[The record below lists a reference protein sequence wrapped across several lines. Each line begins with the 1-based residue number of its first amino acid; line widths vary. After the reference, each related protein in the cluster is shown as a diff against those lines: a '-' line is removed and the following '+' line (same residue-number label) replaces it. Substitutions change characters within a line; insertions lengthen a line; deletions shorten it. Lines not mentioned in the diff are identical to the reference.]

1 MAQISLQLA
10 HGSLSHQRRH
20 FFFFLA
26 TSQWV
31 SSTAHPPYSALA
43 EGCLAVYSSES
54 LNKSACNWGDAKELE
69 EEKRETKTAT
79 GESVSISCRWSRD
92 AIQLLLV
99 LLLLLLRKESGGEKG
114 RGYYSGRER
123 EWEKK
128 LVLESVSVREKTL
141 RTKERRCSAEDNQR
155 GRNRERERE
164 RATDR
169 GGDGGRERET
179 ARERGRVEKILP
191 CIRIHKQCN
200 YVKGDGTSGSL
211 YFFLPGGAGNNTWQ
225 YYVIHNS
232 NATKSI
238 DHDHGAES
246 NHRECCIGLYRAGEH
261 PLCSVRKTN
270 TIRQTD
276 IYSEYREEMET
287 VRDTIHMYVLII
299 PILFWMWLLI
309 GDEYPHFTPVYV
321 SQRHGTNN
329 TVAYNWS
336 SKWTKD
342 SNVQK
347 IE

>member
-1 MAQISLQLA
+1 MQLRHSLSSVSAFPL
-10 HGSLSHQRRH
+10 HGSDQSSAGPRFLITPAASL
-20 FFFFLA
+20 FFFLA

-43 EGCLAVYSSES
+43 DGCLAVYSSES

-164 RATDR
+164 SYRQR
-169 GGDGGRERET
+169 GWWRERERDSE
-179 ARERGRVEKILP
+179 RERE
-191 CIRIHKQCN
+191 
-200 YVKGDGTSGSL
+200 
-211 YFFLPGGAGNNTWQ
+211 GGKNT
-225 YYVIHNS
+225 
-232 NATKSI
+232 A
-238 DHDHGAES
+238 
-246 NHRECCIGLYRAGEH
+246 
-261 PLCSVRKTN
+261 
-270 TIRQTD
+270 
-276 IYSEYREEMET
+276 
-287 VRDTIHMYVLII
+287 MYMHTQAV
-299 PILFWMWLLI
+299 
-309 GDEYPHFTPVYV
+309 
-321 SQRHGTNN
+321 
-329 TVAYNWS
+329 
-336 SKWTKD
+336 
-342 SNVQK
+342 
-347 IE
+347 